1 MAAELRL
8 DGTITLI
15 PIRRREPGERR
26 GEPHRRVRSETE
38 PGPDDLT
45 AGTLTSH
52 MRLSWSH
59 LTPTSQELPG
69 FLTDFGLKFCDF
81 GKFAIG

>member
-1 MAAELRL
+1 MSVAAN
-8 DGTITLI
+8 LI
-15 PIRRREPGERR
+15 DASAP
-26 GEPHRRVRSETE
+26 SE